1 MNLPPK
7 SQLTDTKYNQILKLI
22 DDLGVDLSEI
32 EEKFVHGGGKGG
44 QKINKSTN
52 TVQLKHLPT
61 GTLVK
66 YQKHRERSMNRI
78 FALRELLEKLNP
90 DSKKQREMEKARKQK
105 KRRKRRTT
113 TYKLQP
119 TN

>member
-7 SQLTDTKYNQILKLI
+7 SQLTDAKYQKILKLI
-22 DDLGVDLSEI
+22 DDLGMDLSEI

-61 GTLVK
+61 GTLIK

-78 FALRELLEKLNP
+78 LALRELLEKLNP
-90 DSKKQREMEKARKQK
+90 DKKNAEIEKKRKQK
-105 KRRKRRTT
+105 KRRKRKQLTS
-113 TYKLQP
+113 
-119 TN
+119 